1 MNTSLSNHRQN
12 IEFFKYLC
20 QSIKRE
26 GIDALLLWLEDTD
39 FFLMHLHRNDI
50 TKHIKVVLLNTP
62 CVYTLSFAVS
72 VIYFPM

>member
-39 FFLMHLHRNDI
+39 FFDAPASQRYH
-50 TKHIKVVLLNTP
+50 
-62 CVYTLSFAVS
+62 
-72 VIYFPM
+72 

>member
-1 MNTSLSNHRQN
+1 MNTSLSNHHQN

-39 FFLMHLHRNDI
+39 FFDA
-50 TKHIKVVLLNTP
+50 P
-62 CVYTLSFAVS
+62 AS
-72 VIYFPM
+72 